1 MNMVVLWI
9 KCPYNNSVL
18 NTLLRLGL
26 MALGTLGLAFF
37 NIWVAVAYLIY
48 AVLWNF
54 LIFPTIHCK
63 FCYYAVKETTTDG
76 TTGKSIKKLLSKD
89 KWVESCLEN
98 HVECGKKW
106 SKGFYIL
113 WFVPIILIIVSFFFS
128 FSIFALLSLI
138 GFIGVLAG
146 MLYYT
151 RQKICPKCVIVEEC
165 HSAF

>member
-1 MNMVVLWI
+1 MSMVVVWV
-9 KCPYNNSVL
+9 KCPYNNSVINL
-18 NTLLRLGL
+18 VSRLGL
-26 MALGTLGLAFF
+26 MALGTVGLIFF
-37 NIWVAVAYLIY
+37 NVWVAVAYLVY
-48 AVLWNF
+48 SVLFNF
-54 LIFPTIHCK
+54 LLFPTMHCQY
-63 FCYYAVKETTTDG
+63 CYYAVKKTTTDS
-76 TTGKSIKKLLSKD
+76 TTGKTIEKLLSKEQW
-89 KWVESCLEN
+89 KESCLEK

-151 RQKICPKCVIVEEC
+151 RMKICPRCVIMEEC
-165 HSAF
+165 HAAF